1 LITRLFDHPF
11 VFSWSQ
17 KMVPFTVWVY
27 QDLMKT
33 HIHSTENE
41 HVLDIGCGVGAHAEF
56 FRGKYTGIDVN
67 PRYIEMAAA
76 LRAGDFRVMD
86 GTKLEFPAAAFDV
99 AISVAIFHHLSDH
112 QVRDALR
119 EAIRVLR
126 PGGRLHVIDPV
137 LPLSDRARFK
147 RWLFMHDRGRH
158 QRTLGKLEALLS
170 SCHRVSKR
178 DLRSGHLH
186 DVAYFELIKE

>member
-1 LITRLFDHPF
+1 LITSLFDHPL

-27 QDLMKT
+27 RDLMK
-33 HIHSTENE
+33 IHVRSTEHE
-41 HVLDIGCGVGAHAEF
+41 CVLDIGCGVGAHAEL

-67 PRYIEMAAA
+67 PRYIGMAAA

-86 GTKLEFPAAAFDV
+86 ATKLEFPTAAFDV
-99 AISVAIFHHLSDH
+99 AISVAIFHHLSDQ
-112 QVRDALR
+112 QVRDALK

-126 PGGRLHVIDPV
+126 PGGTLHVIDPV
-137 LPLSDRARFK
+137 LPLSDQAGFK

-158 QRTLGKLEALLS
+158 QRTLGELEGLLG
-170 SCHRVSKR
+170 SCHSVSKR
-178 DLRSGHLH
+178 DFRRGHLH
-186 DVAYFELIKE
+186 DVAYFEFVKE